1 MPKKLSI
8 LSLCLAI
15 GSVLTSNT
23 MIKAQNLPDPL
34 NVPSERVYQA
44 PTNLYRIYVNGNS
57 PDLLKLVRSVDPEAF
72 IRPDQGVIQVGLYS
86 DFNNAQSRVLEL
98 EKKGIPAQMNQVGTG
113 NLSDNIQNNTP
124 LPTFT
129 NPPIPVQNNPPPAT
143 TIISLQAGPK
153 TGGYFVVIPGVKQ
166 DLAYIAE
173 KVISA
178 GVPRDIVYM
187 RDAPRGTHV
196 AVGPFE
202 NRALAER
209 WSSYFRSFSMDARVY
224 FGR

>member
-1 MPKKLSI
+1 MQKSFILG
-8 LSLCLAI
+8 LSLVI

-23 MIKAQNLPDPL
+23 MIKAQNLPDPP

-57 PDLLKLVRSVDPEAF
+57 TDLLKLVRSVDPEAF
-72 IRPDQGVIQVGLYS
+72 IRPDQNVIQVGLYS

-98 EKKGIPAQMNQVGTG
+98 EKKGIPAQMNQIGDG
-113 NLSDNIQNNTP
+113 NSSDTNQNNTTNP
-124 LPTFT
+124 LPTNT
-129 NPPIPVQNNPPPAT
+129 PVPVPNNPPPAN
-143 TIISLQAGPK
+143 TIVSVQAGPK

-178 GVPRDIVYM
+178 GLPRDIVYM

-209 WSSYFRSFSMDARVY
+209 WSSYFRSLSMDARVY

>member
-1 MPKKLSI
+1 MQKKLYI
-8 LSLCLAI
+8 LPLCLAI
-15 GSVLTSNT
+15 GSVLTSNSV
-23 MIKAQNLPDPL
+23 IQAQNLPDPP

-72 IRPDQGVIQVGLYS
+72 IRGDQNVIQVGLYS

-98 EKKGIPAQMNQVGTG
+98 EKKGIPAQLNQIGG
-113 NLSDNIQNNTP
+113 ENSSDITQNN
-124 LPTFT
+124 
-129 NPPIPVQNNPPPAT
+129 PPVPVPNSPPPAT

-166 DLAYIAE
+166 DLAYISE
-173 KVISA
+173 KVISL
-178 GVPRDIVYM
+178 GVNRDIVYM

-209 WSSYFRSFSMDARVY
+209 WSSHFRSLSMDARVY